1 MIRAGAGPRQA
12 AVIRRYTADRGT
24 VRSAVDLPAA
34 AWRRQKG
41 TQNIHDTEHP
51 QRVDPVTPSASRLAL
66 RILAAFVLSFIA
78 ARGVVFLIMSRT
90 IPDLYLHVG
99 GTHVHHLN
107 YGIFL
112 LAGVGAFMIFRRP
125 AGRRLN
131 TVATIYGVG
140 LGLTFDEFGMWLH
153 LGGGYWQRASY
164 DAVVVIA
171 SLLGLIVAAPSLK
184 RIRSHHWVIAV
195 MLLAVVVL
203 FLAMLGRSIG
213 YAERSLA
220 PRLERLDAQSPP

>member
-1 MIRAGAGPRQA
+1 M
-12 AVIRRYTADRGT
+12 
-24 VRSAVDLPAA
+24 PAA
-34 AWRRQKG
+34 AWRKQKG
-41 TQNIHDTEHP
+41 TQIIHVTEHP
-51 QRVDPVTPSASRLAL
+51 RRIVPEAPSASRLAL
-66 RILAAFVLSFIA
+66 QILAAFVLSFIA
-78 ARGVVFLIMSRT
+78 ARVVVFLIMSRM
-90 IPDLYLHVG
+90 IPDLLLHVG

-125 AGRRLN
+125 SGRRLI

-184 RIRSHHWVIAV
+184 RIRSHHRAIAAI
-195 MLLAVVVL
+195 LLAAVVL
-203 FLAMLGRSIG
+203 FLAMLARTMG
-213 YAERSLA
+213 YAERTLG
-220 PRLERLDAQSPP
+220 PRLERLDAKSPP